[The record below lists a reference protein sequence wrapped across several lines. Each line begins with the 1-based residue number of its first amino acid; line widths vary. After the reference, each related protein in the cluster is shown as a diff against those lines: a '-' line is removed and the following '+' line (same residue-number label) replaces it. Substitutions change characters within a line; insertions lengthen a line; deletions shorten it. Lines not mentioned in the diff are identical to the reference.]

1 MNLVHQQPTVSV
13 VMATYNGAKFI
24 REQLDSILDQL
35 YPIQEIIIQDD
46 GSKDETINIIKE
58 YSKKYPI
65 IHLYQNE
72 NNLGFNMNFIIAF
85 RRVTTDL
92 VCISDQDDIW
102 FKDKIQKQVEVIGTQ
117 FAACCT
123 DHYRDDVFKYKTPL
137 KVRSSQAIS
146 QVIV

>member
-65 IHLYQNE
+65 IVQYNPP
-72 NNLGFNMNFIIAF
+72 
-85 RRVTTDL
+85 
-92 VCISDQDDIW
+92 
-102 FKDKIQKQVEVIGTQ
+102 K
-117 FAACCT
+117 
-123 DHYRDDVFKYKTPL
+123 
-137 KVRSSQAIS
+137 
-146 QVIV
+146 